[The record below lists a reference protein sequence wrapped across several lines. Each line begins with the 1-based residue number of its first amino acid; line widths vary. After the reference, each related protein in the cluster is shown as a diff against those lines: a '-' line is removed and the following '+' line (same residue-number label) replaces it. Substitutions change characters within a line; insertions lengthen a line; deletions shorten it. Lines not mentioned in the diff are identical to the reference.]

1 MVLILDVIGILQS
14 AALWVH
20 DKDGSNGRK
29 LLLTVVS
36 MVIGN
41 DAVICECS
49 TCLMEDL
56 CH

>member
-1 MVLILDVIGILQS
+1 MALTLDVIGILQS

-20 DKDGSNGRK
+20 DKGGSNGRK
-29 LLLTVVS
+29 LLLTGVS

-49 TCLMEDL
+49 TCLREDL